1 MKRITAEDLDEAVFI
16 DDDGTVLDPA
26 VTPHVLMP
34 DPKNREEG
42 EPCQLWLVTK
52 DGLGYCPTELEMASR
67 REAQEAC
74 DAFNLRMG
82 FSQEEADRMILA
94 SMSGG
99 TA

>member
-1 MKRITAEDLDEAVFI
+1 MKRITADDLDEAVFI

-26 VTPHVLMP
+26 ISSHVLMP
-34 DPKNREEG
+34 DPKPPEDR
-42 EPCQLWLVTK
+42 PCRLWLIIK
-52 DGLGYCPTELEMASR
+52 DECGYRPTEMDMASS

-82 FSQEEADRMILA
+82 FSQEEADRIILA

-99 TA
+99 MA